1 MASTSQCPGM
11 NWIAT
16 HPWAYPVLETL
27 HLVGVALLVG
37 NLVLF
42 EMRVWG
48 MQPSVPVRPLA
59 ALSLGLALAGFALAA
74 ATGAVMLAS
83 QWAELQANRALWLK
97 AMLVIAA
104 GANAAA
110 FHLRGGLDRLD
121 RIARWQTALSLGLW
135 LLVMACGRF
144 IAYV

>member
-1 MASTSQCPGM
+1 M

-16 HPWAYPVLETL
+16 HPWAYPALETL

-42 EMRVWG
+42 EIRVWG
-48 MQPSVPVRPLA
+48 LQAALPLRPLA
-59 ALSLGLALAGFALAA
+59 RLSLGLALAGFALAA
-74 ATGAVMLAS
+74 TSGGVMLAS
-83 QWAELQANRALWLK
+83 QWVELQANRALWLK
-97 AMLVIAA
+97 AVLVIAA

-110 FHLRGGLDRLD
+110 FHLRGGLDKLD
-121 RIARWQTALSLGLW
+121 RVARWQTALSMGLW
-135 LLVMACGRF
+135 LLVVACGRF

>member
-1 MASTSQCPGM
+1 M

-16 HPWAYPVLETL
+16 HPWAYPALETL

-48 MQPSVPVRPLA
+48 LQVALPVRPLA
-59 ALSLGLALAGFALAA
+59 RLSLGLAFAGFALAA
-74 ATGAVMLAS
+74 TSGIVMLAS

-97 AMLVIAA
+97 AVLVIAA

-110 FHLRGGLDRLD
+110 FHLRGGLEKLD
-121 RIARWQTALSLGLW
+121 RVARWQTALSMGLW
-135 LLVMACGRF
+135 LLVVACGRF